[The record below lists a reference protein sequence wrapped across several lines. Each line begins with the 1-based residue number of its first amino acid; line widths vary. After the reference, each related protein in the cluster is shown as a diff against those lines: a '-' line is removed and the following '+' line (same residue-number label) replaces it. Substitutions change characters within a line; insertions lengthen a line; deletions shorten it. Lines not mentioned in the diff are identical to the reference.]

1 MCLWQRCSLQSPL
14 DVERARR
21 GHGQSGSA
29 QVAGH
34 SGNEVLVPPSRRN
47 SRLKASAEGADATI
61 EVVQN
66 ASAPRVPEI
75 DVADDGWSE
84 TDPRFAAVFQSA
96 AIGIALVDMDGRPI
110 AVNPALVEMLAYSA
124 AELRQMVFTDFTH
137 PDDAELDWKLFE
149 SMLRGERD
157 SYRIDKRYFRGD
169 GKIVYARLAVSLI
182 RQSNGR
188 PEYAVAMVED
198 VTEREHAEEALRL
211 SQEQRLGAQKM
222 EAIGKLAGGIAH
234 DFNNLLG
241 VVIGT
246 ADLVESETG
255 DLEAVSRRLAQ
266 IREAAERGASLT
278 RQLLAFAR
286 RQVLD
291 TQVVDLNEIVAGTL
305 ALLRRVIPESI
316 AIETTLDPAVGSI
329 AADRSQLE
337 QVIMNLA
344 LNARDSMPD
353 GGRLTLTTTAL
364 LLDAPV
370 STPRVI
376 IPPGS
381 YAQLVVADTGHGMD
395 EATMRQAFDPFFT
408 TKGSHDGTGLGLST
422 VYGIVKQS
430 GGHIHVESA
439 LGAGTRFV
447 IHLPRSAATTTRRL
461 PAQAGSAPAKVQ
473 VATILLV
480 EDEPSV
486 RAVVAEMLKLAGHS
500 VTVAVT
506 AAEALAVSSQEAPFD
521 LVISDIVM
529 PDMNG
534 TDLVALIRE
543 RSGSPVKTLFISGYA
558 QDRFE
563 LDSTSRFLQKPFSSN
578 ELAVAVQA
586 ALVAG

>member
-1 MCLWQRCSLQSPL
+1 VYLWQQCSRQSSLSPGRL
-14 DVERARR
+14 RAP
-21 GHGQSGSA
+21 GQVGSK
-29 QVAGH
+29 
-34 SGNEVLVPPSRRN
+34 VLVRPSLRR
-47 SRLKASAEGADATI
+47 SRLKATAGGADETVD
-61 EVVQN
+61 VVQN
-66 ASAPRVPEI
+66 ASAPRAPEL

-110 AVNPALVEMLAYSA
+110 AVNPALVEMLRYSA
-124 AELRQMVFTDFTH
+124 VELRQMVFTDFTH
-137 PDDAELDWKLFE
+137 PDDAALDWKLFE

-169 GKIVYARLAVSLI
+169 GEIVYARLAVSLV
-182 RQSNGR
+182 RASDGH

-291 TQVVDLNEIVAGTL
+291 TEVVDLNEIVAGTL
-305 ALLRRVIPESI
+305 ALLQRVIPESI
-316 AIETTLDPAVGSI
+316 EIETTLDPAVGSI

-353 GGRLTLTTTAL
+353 GGRLTLTTTPL

-376 IPPGS
+376 IPAGS

-408 TKGSHDGTGLGLST
+408 MKGSHDGTGLGLST

-439 LGAGTRFV
+439 PGEGARFV
-447 IHLPRSAATTTRRL
+447 IHLPHSQATPTLRPPAHAASAA
-461 PAQAGSAPAKVQ
+461 AKVQ

-486 RAVVAEMLKLAGHS
+486 RAVVSEMLKLAGHS
-500 VTVAVT
+500 VTVAAT
-506 AAEALAVSSQEAPFD
+506 ASEALAVSAQEPPFD

-529 PDMNG
+529 PDING
-534 TDLVALIRE
+534 TDLVVLMRE
-543 RSGSPVKTLFISGYA
+543 RYGTPVKTLFMSGYA

-563 LDSTSRFLQKPFSSN
+563 LDANSGFLQKPFSST
-578 ELAVAVQA
+578 ELAIAVQA
-586 ALVAG
+586 ALDAC

>member
-1 MCLWQRCSLQSPL
+1 VEPARGGGTDNPAQLRSP
-14 DVERARR
+14 
-21 GHGQSGSA
+21 
-29 QVAGH
+29 GH
-34 SGNEVLVPPSRRN
+34 SGNEVLVPPSRRSN
-47 SRLKASAEGADATI
+47 RLKASAESADATI

-66 ASAPRVPEI
+66 ASAQRALEI

-96 AIGIALVDMDGRPI
+96 AIGIALVDMRGRPI
-110 AVNPALVEMLAYSA
+110 AVNPALVEMLAYPA

-137 PDDAELDWKLFE
+137 PEDAELDWKLFE
-149 SMLRGERD
+149 SMVRGERD

-169 GKIVYARLAVSLI
+169 GKIVYARLAVSLV
-182 RQSNGR
+182 RQSDGR

-316 AIETTLDPAVGSI
+316 AIETTLDPVVGSI

-439 LGAGTRFV
+439 EGGGTRFV
-447 IHLPRSAATTTRRL
+447 IHLPRSEARTTGRL

-486 RAVVAEMLKLAGHS
+486 RAVVSEMLKLAGHS

-506 AAEALAVSSQEAPFD
+506 AAEALAVSSREAPFD

-534 TDLVALIRE
+534 TDLVALMRE
-543 RSGSPVKTLFISGYA
+543 RSGNPVKTLFISGYA

-563 LDSTSRFLQKPFSSN
+563 LDSTNRFLQKPFSSN